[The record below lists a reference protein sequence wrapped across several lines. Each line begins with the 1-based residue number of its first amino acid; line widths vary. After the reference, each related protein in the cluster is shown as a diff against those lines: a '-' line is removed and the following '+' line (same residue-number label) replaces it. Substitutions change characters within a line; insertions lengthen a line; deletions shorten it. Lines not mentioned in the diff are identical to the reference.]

1 MPKDHAE
8 TSQVKAWDF
17 PTRTFHWL
25 LVIGIVSGWVS
36 FRYAE
41 ALGDPQ
47 MKWHRY
53 NGYAVIILVVFR
65 LLWGIFGSHTARWRT
80 FVKSPAAAVKY
91 GLALATGR
99 ETPHYLGHNPLGTYM
114 VLALLLVVAVQAT
127 TGLFVVEHNDT
138 TWGPLYKLASEET
151 RNTIRYVHQNMYFVV
166 LLPLIGM
173 HILANILYGV
183 IKKDPLIRAMI
194 VGTKPANDYVDAP
207 TSHTHWRGIGIALP
221 LVLCA
226 IAAVFGTITALG
238 GKLFY

>member
-1 MPKDHAE
+1 MQKDHAE

-17 PTRTFHWL
+17 PTRAFHWL

-36 FRYAE
+36 YRYAE

-53 NGYAVIILVVFR
+53 NGYAVIILIVFR

-80 FVKSPAAAVKY
+80 FVKSPVSALNY
-91 GLALATGR
+91 GLSLAR
-99 ETPHYLGHNPLGTYM
+99 RQATPHYLGHNPLGTYM
-114 VLALLLVVAVQAT
+114 VLALLLVVTVQAT

-138 TWGPLYKLASEET
+138 TWGPLYKLVSEET
-151 RNTIRYVHQNMYFVV
+151 RNAIRYVHQNMYFVV

-173 HILANILYGV
+173 HVLANILYSV

-207 TSHTHWRGIGIALP
+207 ASPAPWRGIGVALP
-221 LVLCA
+221 LILAA
-226 IAAVFGTITALG
+226 IMTVFGTITVMG